1 MTSIRYADLLESVVD
16 RLTVPEGT
24 EDMTPLDAALAWAG
38 AGFYVV
44 PIAAQTK
51 HAGSVLG
58 KGWPDKTSRDPLQIR
73 SWFARPSMGLA
84 IHVGKSGC
92 IAFDVDAPERL
103 PLALREWLALAI
115 APFQSTREGQ
125 KMRGH
130 HLFAAQPGR
139 TYSNSTGR
147 LGSTW
152 GEVRGRNGIIVVAP
166 TRHSKAADG
175 GRYQWVITGDV
186 PLLPMDLDGR
196 LPKGDEQSCEAVDLS
211 QVQGFLR
218 EHVDTACVDLLASRI
233 GAMNRQIGRGSS
245 RHDAARNTLTW
256 VLRDAMAG
264 LYPAEV
270 AVERVLGEFLR
281 HKPRDEWSS
290 PSEFIDMV
298 RWTVAQVAE
307 TSPDELLQIREA
319 ALASASP
326 AIQKWMIR

>member
-1 MTSIRYADLLESVVD
+1 MTSIRYADLLEPVVD
-16 RLTVPEGT
+16 RLVVPEGT
-24 EDMTPLDAALAWAG
+24 EDMTLLDAALAWDG

-44 PIAAQTK
+44 PIASRTK

-58 KGWPDKTSRDPLQIR
+58 KGWPDKSSRDPLQIQR
-73 SWFARPSMGLA
+73 WFARPSMGVA

-92 IAFDVDAPERL
+92 IAFDVDAPEQL
-103 PLALREWLALAI
+103 PLALREWLALGM

-130 HLFAAQPGR
+130 HMFAAQPGR

-147 LGSTW
+147 LGSSW

-166 TRHSKAADG
+166 TRHAKAADG
-175 GRYQWVITGDV
+175 GRYQWVITGEV
-186 PLLPMDLDGR
+186 PLLPMDLDVR
-196 LPKGDEQSCEAVDLS
+196 LPKADEQSCEAVDLS
-211 QVQGFLR
+211 QVQDFLR
-218 EHVDTACVDLLASRI
+218 THVESVCVEVLASRVS
-233 GAMNRQIGRGSS
+233 AMNRHIGRGSS

-264 LYPAEV
+264 LYPAEF
-270 AVERVLGEFLR
+270 AVERVLSEFLR
-281 HKPRDEWSS
+281 HKPRDAWSS

-298 RWTVAQVAE
+298 RWAVAQVSA

-319 ALASASP
+319 ALAAASP
-326 AIQKWMIR
+326 EIQKWTTR

>member
-16 RLTVPEGT
+16 RLVVPEGT
-24 EDMTPLDAALAWAG
+24 ESMTLLDAALAWAG

-92 IAFDVDAPERL
+92 IAFDVDAPDRL
-103 PLALREWLALAI
+103 PLALREWLSLSI
-115 APFQSTREGQ
+115 APFQSTRAGQ

-147 LGSTW
+147 LGSSW

-166 TRHSKAADG
+166 TVHPKSADG
-175 GRYQWVITGDV
+175 GRYRWVITGEV
-186 PLLPMDLDGR
+186 PLLPMELDIR
-196 LPKGDEQSCEAVDLS
+196 LPNGAEASCAAVDLS
-211 QVQGFLR
+211 DVQDFLR
-218 EHVDTACVDLLASRI
+218 THVESVCVEVLASRVS
-233 GAMNRQIGRGSS
+233 AMNRQIGRGSS

-281 HKPRDEWSS
+281 HKPCDEWSS

-298 RWTVAQVAE
+298 RWAVSQVAA

-319 ALASASP
+319 ALTAASP
-326 AIQKWMIR
+326 AIQKWTTR

>member
-16 RLTVPEGT
+16 RLVVPEGT
-24 EDMTPLDAALAWAG
+24 EDMTLLDAALAWAG

-92 IAFDVDAPERL
+92 IAFDIDAPDRL
-103 PLALREWLALAI
+103 PLALREWLSLGI
-115 APFQSTREGQ
+115 APFQSTRKAQ
-125 KMRGH
+125 MMRGH

-147 LGSTW
+147 LGSSW

-166 TRHSKAADG
+166 TVHPKSADG
-175 GRYQWVITGDV
+175 GRYRWVQTGEV
-186 PLLPMDLDGR
+186 PLLPMDLDTR
-196 LPKGDEQSCEAVDLS
+196 LPNGKQQSCEAVDLS
-211 QVQGFLR
+211 QVQEFLR
-218 EHVDTACVDLLASRI
+218 AHVDSACVDLLASRI
-233 GAMNRQIGRGSS
+233 GAMTQRLVRGG

-298 RWTVAQVAE
+298 RWAVAQVAA

-319 ALASASP
+319 ALAAASP
-326 AIQKWMIR
+326 AIQKWTTR